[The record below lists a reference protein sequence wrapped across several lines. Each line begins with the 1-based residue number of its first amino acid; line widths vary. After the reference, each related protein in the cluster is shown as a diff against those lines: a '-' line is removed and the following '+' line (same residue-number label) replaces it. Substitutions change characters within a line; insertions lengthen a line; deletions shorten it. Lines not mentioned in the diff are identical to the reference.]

1 MYIVWSSA
9 EFWRWSGK
17 WAESDGRY
25 SEENLEADDKLIK
38 VFLHEFF
45 VLWFKKVICLLKKF
59 KK

>member
-45 VLWFKKVICLLKKF
+45 VFKVIQFKK
-59 KK
+59 